1 MTEHVIYQIPLYL
14 DDELQGDERRLFEVH
29 INTCAS
35 CWAALEYERQL
46 ISAIRQTR
54 PLYCTPKELRTKVEQ
69 ILQNYQRSPR
79 RFFSRTRVIFAVIA
93 TALGL
98 MLIWFMARPM
108 HTLLVRPSEFALVA
122 VDTHQRYTRNQLPL
136 EVISSSPEEISAWF
150 AGKLP
155 FNLKLPKYPEDLDQ
169 PKPYEIVG
177 ARLIGFKQDYAAH
190 VAYRLHNRPISLVVT
205 SETIAQPSG
214 GEKIPWQGLV
224 FHFDVINGWKVLTW
238 SDKGLTYALVS
249 DFEEHGQAS
258 CVVCHSGGQD
268 QHKFEGLKFR

>member
-1 MTEHVIYQIPLYL
+1 MNEHVIYQIPLYL

-46 ISAIRQTR
+46 ILAIRQTR
-54 PLYCTPKELRTKVEQ
+54 PLYCTPQELRTKVEQ
-69 ILQNYQRSPR
+69 ILQNYPRSPR
-79 RFFSRTRVIFAVIA
+79 RFFSRTRVIFAVIV

-98 MLIWFMARPM
+98 MLIWFLIRPT
-108 HTLLVRPSEFALVA
+108 HTPLVRPSEFALVA

-155 FNLKLPKYPEDLDQ
+155 FNLKLPNYPEDLDQ

>member
-1 MTEHVIYQIPLYL
+1 MNEHVIYQIPLYL
-14 DDELQGDERRLFEVH
+14 DNELQGDEQRLFEAH
-29 INTCAS
+29 INACAS
-35 CWAALEYERQL
+35 CWAALEYERRL
-46 ISAIRQTR
+46 ILAIHQAR
-54 PLYCTPKELRTKVEQ
+54 PLYSTPEGLREKIEQ
-69 ILQNYQRSPR
+69 ILQNHQPISK
-79 RFFSRTRVIFAVIA
+79 RFSSRTRRVFVAIVVV
-93 TALGL
+93 LGL
-98 MLIWFMARPM
+98 ILAWFIARPT
-108 HTLLVRPSEFALVA
+108 HIPLVRPSEFALVA

-136 EVISSSPEEISAWF
+136 EVISSSPEEISTWF

-155 FNLKLPKYPEDLDQ
+155 FNLKLPNYPEDLNQ
-169 PKPYEIVG
+169 SKPYEIVG

-190 VAYRLHNRPISLVVT
+190 VVYRLHNRPISLVVT
-205 SETIAQPSG
+205 SETIAQPAG
-214 GEKIPWQGLV
+214 GEKIPWQGLL